1 MSLKKEF
8 ILYFFV
14 ILYYCRCCW
23 NR

>member
-1 MSLKKEF
+1 MSLKIEF
-8 ILYFFV
+8 RFFFV